1 MSALTNIVKKACLMM
16 TGILMASTVKAAE
29 PSTSS
34 FDMEANGIAY
44 RIFTAAPQ
52 EAAPEGGYPVIYMVD
67 GNRMLPIAAKLMA
80 ENSALKAVFVG
91 IGYPT
96 DNQEEIVRLR
106 YFDFTP
112 PTPDDLI
119 PVHFNVPKTGGRDAF
134 FDFIDHQVKP
144 EVEKRFNVDESRQA
158 LFGHSLG
165 GLFTLYALFNHTNSF
180 QSYSAADPSI
190 WWNDRSILTDKN
202 QFITRFKDAPRPIRL
217 LIETSG
223 KRGSRPG
230 QTKQDDDRLKKLR
243 GGPSGSDIFKE
254 LSELPQVD
262 AAFHRFE
269 DESHGSMIPLT
280 VADSLNF
287 IVLGQNPKGK
297 NN

>member
-1 MSALTNIVKKACLMM
+1 MRVLANTVKKVSLMM
-16 TGILMASTVKAAE
+16 AGLVLVSAAQAAE
-29 PSTSS
+29 PVTSS
-34 FDMEANGIAY
+34 FDMEANGIVY
-44 RIFTAAPQ
+44 RIFTAAPN
-52 EAAPEGGYPVIYMVD
+52 EPAPEGGYPVIYVVD

-80 ENSALKAVFVG
+80 ENAALKAVIVG

-96 DNQEEIVRLR
+96 DNQDEIVRLR
-106 YFDFTP
+106 YFDLTP

-119 PVHFNVPKTGGRDAF
+119 PVHFNMPKTGGRDAF
-134 FDFIDHQVKP
+134 FDFIDNQVKP
-144 EVEKRFNVDESRQA
+144 EIEKHFDIDKKRQA

-165 GLFTLYALFNHTNSF
+165 GLFTLYALFNHADSF

-190 WWNDRSILTDKN
+190 WWNDRSILTDKDH
-202 QFITRFKDAPRPIRL
+202 FISVFKNAPYPIRL

-223 KRGSRPG
+223 KRGTRPG

-254 LSELPQVD
+254 LSKLPQID

-287 IVLGQNPKGK
+287 ILLKQAPQAK

>member
-52 EAAPEGGYPVIYMVD
+52 EVAPEGGYPVIYMVD

-80 ENSALKAVFVG
+80 ENSALKAIFVG

-106 YFDFTP
+106 YFDLTP

-134 FDFIDHQVKP
+134 FDFIDNQVKP
-144 EVEKRFNVDESRQA
+144 EVEKRFNVDKADRPCSATLWADCSPFMPCSTAQIPSRAIARQTRQ
-158 LFGHSLG
+158 SG
-165 GLFTLYALFNHTNSF
+165 GT
-180 QSYSAADPSI
+180 I
-190 WWNDRSILTDKN
+190 V
-202 QFITRFKDAPRPIRL
+202 QF
-217 LIETSG
+217 
-223 KRGSRPG
+223 
-230 QTKQDDDRLKKLR
+230 
-243 GGPSGSDIFKE
+243 
-254 LSELPQVD
+254 
-262 AAFHRFE
+262 
-269 DESHGSMIPLT
+269 
-280 VADSLNF
+280 
-287 IVLGQNPKGK
+287 
-297 NN
+297 